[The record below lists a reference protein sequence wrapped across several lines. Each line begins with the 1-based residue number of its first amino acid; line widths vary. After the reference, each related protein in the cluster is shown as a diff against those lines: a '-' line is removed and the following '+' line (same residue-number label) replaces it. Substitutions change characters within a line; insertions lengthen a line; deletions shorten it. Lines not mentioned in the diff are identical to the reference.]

1 MLLGVDAFKTLDSM
15 AKNRSDA
22 GRAFSARNKPKLLWG
37 NTRKRNASAFQLTD
51 EFSRVG
57 RGKQPFAVNQGIDD
71 EPMIYR
77 FNEVAHTLDKEETMP
92 VAVAAM
98 VLQLTDFG

>member
-1 MLLGVDAFKTLDSM
+1 MLLGVDAFKTLDSL

-22 GRAFSARNKPKLLWG
+22 GCAFSARNKPKLLWG
-37 NTRKRNASAFQLTD
+37 NTRKWNAGAFKSTG
-51 EFSRVG
+51 EFSGEG
-57 RGKQPFAVNQGIDD
+57 RGKQSFAVNQGIDD

-77 FNEVAHTLDKEETMP
+77 FNEVAHTLDKEETML